1 MASRLLSLYTCCSF
15 CQYTLASV
23 SSLAK
28 LRTVFMAEMVSSAVL
43 LALAR
48 ALCTSLESFCREQGE
63 AEGAQ
68 WVPGCLWYIS
78 PLAQGLGIPPGD
90 SKGGGEVAQGQAD
103 ACKTFHSP
111 ATSSITPE
119 MLPLLGMKQGKSS
132 GYTCLPIQV

>member
-15 CQYTLASV
+15 CQYTFAST

-48 ALCTSLESFCREQGE
+48 AFCTSLESFCRERGE

-68 WVPGCLWYIS
+68 QAPGCPWHIS
-78 PLAQGLGIPPGD
+78 PHAPGSAGLGKRRHGD
-90 SKGGGEVAQGQAD
+90 IFQCHGQQG
-103 ACKTFHSP
+103 
-111 ATSSITPE
+111 
-119 MLPLLGMKQGKSS
+119 
-132 GYTCLPIQV
+132 

>member
-15 CQYTLASV
+15 CQYTFASA

-48 ALCTSLESFCREQGE
+48 AFCTSLESFCGEQGE

-68 WVPGCLWYIS
+68 QAPGCPWHLS
-78 PLAQGLGIPPGD
+78 PHALGSGKEGTVTF
-90 SKGGGEVAQGQAD
+90 SK
-103 ACKTFHSP
+103 
-111 ATSSITPE
+111 ATGNE
-119 MLPLLGMKQGKSS
+119 AEH
-132 GYTCLPIQV
+132 

>member
-1 MASRLLSLYTCCSF
+1 MASLLLSLYTCCSF

-68 WVPGCLWYIS
+68 QVPCSYLPS
-78 PLAQGLGIPPGD
+78 HPSSTKGLQMGRRDGTRTGRCIEDIPQPNHLFC
-90 SKGGGEVAQGQAD
+90 Q
-103 ACKTFHSP
+103 
-111 ATSSITPE
+111 I
-119 MLPLLGMKQGKSS
+119 
-132 GYTCLPIQV
+132 

>member
-68 WVPGCLWYIS
+68 QVPGCPWHIS
-78 PLAQGLGIPPGD
+78 PLAPGSGTPPSV
-90 SKGGGEVAQGQAD
+90 SKGRGEMA
-103 ACKTFHSP
+103 
-111 ATSSITPE
+111 
-119 MLPLLGMKQGKSS
+119 
-132 GYTCLPIQV
+132 